1 MGKKKFYAVRYAD
14 NTGLIFNNYDDY
26 QNGIKGFSNSSSKG
40 FNRVIKSVPISLQRE
55 IVELIKDNELDI
67 HFLNVKS
74 HTGIVGNSVADRIA
88 KDISNHLNKL
98 DLLRDL
104 SFLN

>member
-1 MGKKKFYAVRYAD
+1 M
-14 NTGLIFNNYDDY
+14 
-26 QNGIKGFSNSSSKG
+26 
-40 FNRVIKSVPISLQRE
+40 QRE
-55 IVELIKDNELDI
+55 IVELIKKNDLDI

-104 SFLN
+104 SFWTRKLIGLNEFYKEGNSYEYYSTCKIYPVTG